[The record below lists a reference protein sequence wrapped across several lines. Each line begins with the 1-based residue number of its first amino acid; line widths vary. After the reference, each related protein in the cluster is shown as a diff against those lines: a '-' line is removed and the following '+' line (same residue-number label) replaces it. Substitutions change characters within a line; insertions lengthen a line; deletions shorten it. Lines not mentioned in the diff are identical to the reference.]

1 MDTFNPYSE
10 WLELDPTTTQPN
22 YYELFGLDPF
32 EGDEKKITAAADRA
46 MSKVRACRPGPQAA
60 RWAQVLDELDSAK
73 DCLVDVSRKQKYDE
87 QLRKSGT
94 YGQTQANT
102 STAAAPIP

>member
-32 EGDEKKITAAADRA
+32 EGDEKKITAADGVSNDLFGFSVAVSGDA
-46 MSKVRACRPGPQAA
+46 AIVGAPHESPGIFHAGAA
-60 RWAQVLDELDSAK
+60 YVFPIEPVL
-73 DCLVDVSRKQKYDE
+73 Q
-87 QLRKSGT
+87 
-94 YGQTQANT
+94 
-102 STAAAPIP
+102 